1 MNKDAD
7 ITLSFWFEESGP
19 EKWYKKDLDF
29 DYEIRE
35 RFKHLMIDAAEGDLD
50 DWADAP
56 KTALALIL
64 LLDQFPRNAFR
75 DTLKAFATDKKARG
89 LTRLMLARDY
99 LEEFDL
105 TECVFTILPLEH
117 SENAGDQA
125 LCVELI
131 GALGNENYLK
141 YAKAHQAIIERFGRF
156 PHRNAILG
164 RPNTPEEEEYLNE
177 PGSGF

>member
-7 ITLSFWFEESGP
+7 IILSFWFEESGP
-19 EKWYKKDLDF
+19 SSWYKKDPDF

-35 RFKHLMIDAAEGDLD
+35 RFKHLMIDAAEGRLD
-50 DWADAP
+50 DWADDP

-75 DTLKAFATDKKARG
+75 ETEKAFATDKKARA
-89 LTRLMLARDY
+89 LTRIMLERDY
-99 LEEFDL
+99 LEEL
-105 TECVFTILPLEH
+105 ELNQCVFTILPLEH

-125 LCVELI
+125 LSVELI
-131 GALGNENYLK
+131 GALGSEGTLK
-141 YAKAHQAIIERFGRF
+141 YAKSHQAVIDRFGRF
-156 PHRNAILG
+156 PHRNACLG
-164 RPNTPEEEEYLNE
+164 RANTPEEEEYLSQ